1 MEDNVDHNMSDIY
14 VWQAC
19 EETNFNYT
27 IDSGTKS

>member
-1 MEDNVDHNMSDIY
+1 MEDNMNHNMSDIY

-27 IDSGTKS
+27 IDPVIKS